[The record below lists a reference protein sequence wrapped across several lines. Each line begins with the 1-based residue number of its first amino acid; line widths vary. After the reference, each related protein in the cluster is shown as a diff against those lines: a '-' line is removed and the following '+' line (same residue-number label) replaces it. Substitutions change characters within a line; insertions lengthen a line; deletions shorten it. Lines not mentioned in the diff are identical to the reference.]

1 MTITDIFY
9 RVNQFSNALFA
20 GSLSLDENRI
30 IQELLTSEQQK
41 LFLRLER
48 SEQKHSLRVLRTLI
62 DEGETSR
69 DLLVAALLH
78 DIGKT
83 RSPLNIWERVL
94 VVLGKAF
101 FPEYVKR
108 WETNDQDNWR
118 RPFVVAKT
126 HPQWGAEMALEAG
139 ASPLTIALIRR
150 HQEQL
155 KTNFQEPMEDR
166 LLKKLQEADRKN

>member
-20 GSLSLDENRI
+20 GSLSLDENRT

-83 RSPLNIWERVL
+83 RSLLNIWERVL
-94 VVLGKAF
+94 IVLGKVF
-101 FPEYVKR
+101 FPEYVI
-108 WETNDQDNWR
+108 D
-118 RPFVVAKT
+118 
-126 HPQWGAEMALEAG
+126 
-139 ASPLTIALIRR
+139 
-150 HQEQL
+150 
-155 KTNFQEPMEDR
+155 
-166 LLKKLQEADRKN
+166 